1 MHLGKLTA
9 KYIVPIGIL
18 VVAVLFIVG
27 IKFFVIKVG
36 ADQVGVRTRVWGV
49 SRGIV
54 QKDYGP
60 GWHRAISTIDQWDLY
75 DITVQTLEMAK
86 VNSGLGHDERKHVA
100 IRTADDYDV
109 EVDLVV
115 KYQIKRGFVW
125 RLRQDLGVGD
135 RYKII
140 VENETRDVARSIFGK
155 MVERDL
161 YNPEE
166 KRKRAEECRTRL
178 RERLESRYIE
188 IVDVLILEFRFDPQL
203 DRKIKNIKVAE
214 LDYVL
219 NQSKALAAEQRG
231 ITQTIEADT
240 EAVAQKISA
249 DKEREVTVLDAE
261 TTKMVIEYLA
271 EADKYL
277 IEKRAEGDRYK
288 QQRKAE
294 GDLLIKLA
302 RAEGEKLRRE
312 ALEGFGGDIIVAME
326 AARNFNLADI
336 NISTMDLNLLD
347 VDEMAT
353 RLGVSDEKGKI
364 QVDTTTFE
372 EIKQLLE
379 MKKEGVGQ
387 FDQKGEQW
395 LKDFEKS
402 REKKSLK
409 FGN

>member
-9 KYIVPIGIL
+9 KYIIPIGIL
-18 VVAVLFIVG
+18 VIVALFIVG

-115 KYQIKRGFVW
+115 KYQIKRGSVW

-166 KRKRAEECRTRL
+166 KRKRADECRTRL
-178 RERLESRYIE
+178 RERLESRHVE
-188 IVDVLILEFRFDPQL
+188 IIDVLILEFRFDPQL
-203 DRKIKNIKVAE
+203 DRKIKNIKIAE
-214 LDYVL
+214 LDNVL

-294 GDLLIKLA
+294 GELLIKLA

-336 NISTMDLNLLD
+336 NISTIDLDLLD

-364 QVDTTTFE
+364 RVDTQTFE
-372 EIKQLLE
+372 EIKQR
-379 MKKEGVGQ
+379 M
-387 FDQKGEQW
+387 
-395 LKDFEKS
+395 EKS
-402 REKKSLK
+402 DSQ
-409 FGN
+409 